1 MLNLRQN
8 EQDRSDATTS
18 LRLGVAAGRP
28 RSWNNM
34 LCLTRGVR
42 VGFPRTQMWLACR
55 ARCSDIDIV
64 KGLAKLAEAAL
75 RSQDDDCMF
84 WAPSPCPALRFSAF
98 FASYAV
104 LASDDSATRLF
115 ASQIAF

>member
-8 EQDRSDATTS
+8 EQDRSNATTS

-42 VGFPRTQMWLACR
+42 VGFPRTQMWLARR
-55 ARCSDIDIV
+55 ARCSHTV
-64 KGLAKLAEAAL
+64 KGLASSGGAEEPGRPSTA
-75 RSQDDDCMF
+75 RSGRHRHVRRC
-84 WAPSPCPALRFSAF
+84 ASPRFSRLMLF
-98 FASYAV
+98 WHQTIV
-104 LASDDSATRLF
+104 RRDS
-115 ASQIAF
+115 SPVK